1 MMMQDTQQM
10 ITDQKKMN
18 VMLTDIMMMDSS
30 LKTLIYEYLS
40 VELCIFY
47 FTDLLI
53 KAKDYYQL
61 IVTFQLILTK
71 V

>member
-1 MMMQDTQQM
+1 MMQDTQQM

-18 VMLTDIMMMDSS
+18 VMLTDIMMMDFS